1 MSAREWQK
9 EIIEKYEQFL
19 VSEDDLI
26 YEYDCFRCGGKCC
39 INNDVLINP
48 YDVWRIVT
56 NEKVSGALGIYTTHD
71 LFTPRGKR
79 GEPLL
84 RYYLGPE
91 SRLPLACINMI
102 EVSEGLTICPFNA
115 PIIKGK
121 NKEEIEKY
129 VRSGFGDAEF
139 LRADD
144 GSPMG
149 LCVLE
154 QAKPTI
160 CRAFPLG
167 RAGKAEKSKDRFPK
181 MRYIRVDSKR
191 CDEFKKPGSAIT
203 VREYIRKWD
212 LDRAYEMS
220 DKVYELY
227 RLLGDKVKS
236 EAERYFLGIMF
247 YNFDIPFLEH
257 GREPR
262 KIRVARPAEFE
273 EVLELVK
280 SVIEE
285 HKTP

>member
-19 VSEDDLI
+19 VSEDDLMH
-26 YEYDCFRCGGKCC
+26 EYDCFRCGGKCC

-56 NEKVSGALGIYTTHD
+56 NEKVSEALGIYTTHD
-71 LFTPRGKR
+71 LFTRRGKR

-91 SRLPLACINMI
+91 SRMPLACINMI
-102 EVSEGLTICPFNA
+102 RVRTDLTICPFNA
-115 PIIKGK
+115 PVIKGK
-121 NKEEIEKY
+121 DMEDIERY
-129 VRSGFGDAEF
+129 VRDGLRDAEF

-144 GSPMG
+144 GSPVG

-167 RAGKAEKSKDRFPK
+167 RAGKAKDANDKFPK
-181 MRYIRVDSKR
+181 MRYIRVDSKT
-191 CDEFKKPGSAIT
+191 CDKFKKPESAIT
-203 VREYIRKWD
+203 VREYVKRWD
-212 LDRAYEMS
+212 LDKAYEMS

-227 RLLGDKVKS
+227 RLLGDRVKS

-247 YNFDIPFLEH
+247 YNFDIPLLEC
-257 GREPR
+257 GGNPKEIR
-262 KIRVARPAEFE
+262 KARSAEFE
-273 EVLELVK
+273 QILGLVK

>member
-1 MSAREWQK
+1 
-9 EIIEKYEQFL
+9 
-19 VSEDDLI
+19 
-26 YEYDCFRCGGKCC
+26 
-39 INNDVLINP
+39 
-48 YDVWRIVT
+48 
-56 NEKVSGALGIYTTHD
+56 
-71 LFTPRGKR
+71 
-79 GEPLL
+79 
-84 RYYLGPE
+84 
-91 SRLPLACINMI
+91 MI